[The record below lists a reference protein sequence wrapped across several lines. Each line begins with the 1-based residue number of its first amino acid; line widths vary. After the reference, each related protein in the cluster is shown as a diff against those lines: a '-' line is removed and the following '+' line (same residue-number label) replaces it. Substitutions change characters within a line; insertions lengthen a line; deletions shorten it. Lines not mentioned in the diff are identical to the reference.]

1 MGNDARIWID
11 VTTDRELTEDEQSA
25 LEAYG
30 KNYCDDPDECRAY
43 DAGLVVGW
51 LDYYAHEEFM
61 GAIEEALPAGVSAAI
76 CQEWTNCD
84 DPGKD
89 WTFVGPRADYL
100 ELEHIDRQISVLQ
113 GQRERVKSRLPV
125 IPANAPA
132 PTANLLDWPI
142 V

>member
-1 MGNDARIWID
+1 MGIYARIWIEVD
-11 VTTDRELTEDEQSA
+11 VDRHLTEGEQSA
-25 LEAYG
+25 LEALG
-30 KNYCDDPDECRAY
+30 KSCGADPDECRAY

-61 GAIEEALPAGVSAAI
+61 GAIEEALPEGVSAAI
-76 CQEWTNCD
+76 CLEWTDCD
-84 DPGKD
+84 DPGKN

-100 ELEHIDRQISVLQ
+100 ELEHIDKQIAVLQ
-113 GQRERVKSRLPV
+113 GQRERVKSRLPA
-125 IPANAPA
+125 IPANAPT